1 MKNTKEYEERLNHFV
16 LALVLTVTAP
26 TDEQS
31 EEAKKIAFSLGSQIL
46 KEDQE
51 ICKKSAECAIA
62 YIKKYG

>member
-26 TDEQS
+26 TDKQS
-31 EEAKKIAFSLGSQIL
+31 EEAQEIAFSLGSQIL

-51 ICKKSAECAIA
+51 ICKKSAKCAIA